1 MAFSEPESR
10 RTAAVRRQT
19 HECLISGPY
28 AVHQGW
34 ISLLGK
40 KYIIPPA
47 CTLPIGCHAFSYIL
61 GIYYIVG
68 SFPIRSS
75 HCVWEQEV
83 SHTNHR
89 PVLRENNIH
98 LLGSSKLY
106 IQLELRTV
114 TPIVIACRVKQ
125 TIDHSDLDMHS
136 ACHSWEQHR
145 SSTSCCPTLIH
156 SVNNMVYA
164 VYAINNCQIFFTH
177 AHARRQYYN
186 IIWSP

>member
-1 MAFSEPESR
+1 MF
-10 RTAAVRRQT
+10 
-19 HECLISGPY
+19 GN
-28 AVHQGW
+28 
-34 ISLLGK
+34 K
-40 KYIIPPA
+40 
-47 CTLPIGCHAFSYIL
+47 
-61 GIYYIVG
+61 
-68 SFPIRSS
+68 RS
-75 HCVWEQEV
+75 C

-89 PVLRENNIH
+89 PVLRENSIR

-106 IQLELRTV
+106 IQLELRIV

-125 TIDHSDLDMHS
+125 TIDHSDLDTHS

-186 IIWSP
+186 NYMEPLAHTESLWSPFYQFVGKKSYSIMRWIVYIIQVWWLVLWAAA